1 MPKVVKIRYAAK
13 TGKYKRGNGRVRD
26 PVRVQVVKAELDR
39 LYKLRKEATKRAEGQ
54 NLSRFVRLSFDGL
67 PPYRF

>member
-1 MPKVVKIRYAAK
+1 MSPPKVVQIRYAAK
-13 TGKYKRGNGRVRD
+13 TGKYKLGNGWVRD

-54 NLSRFVRLSFDGL
+54 KSE
-67 PPYRF
+67 